1 MDSNNYAVISFSVA
15 RYIDLIDWEV
25 KPLLKGKKTQLRRPI
40 IIPRLLRDLGC
51 SIEFSCIKEK
61 NDKYDYL
68 YFYPYSSN
76 KLGWHDIKYGCPF
89 GKPGNILSVRESYS
103 QLGQEIIYK
112 ADLSDEGQA
121 GMAWKGSGSMPMP
134 LSRAKIQLTATRIQ
148 RLGEMT
154 EKEAM
159 FEGVS
164 IDEDLTHLEA
174 FARHW
179 DEYVN
184 RYGNWFHFKNNP
196 LVWVAE
202 FNLVDL
208 DEGLID
214 LDDIDVEIDRDNVV
228 VLV

>member
-1 MDSNNYAVISFSVA
+1 MDSNNYAVISFSAA
-15 RYIDLIDWEV
+15 RAIDLMDWEV
-25 KPLLKGKKTQLRRPI
+25 RPLLKGKKTQLRRPI
-40 IIPRLLRDLGC
+40 IIPRLLRELGC
-51 SIEFSCIKEK
+51 SIEFSCVKEK
-61 NDKYDYL
+61 NEAYDYL

-76 KLGWHDIKYGCPF
+76 KLGWHGIQYGCPF
-89 GKPGNILSVRESYS
+89 GKPGNILSIKESYS
-103 QLGQEIIYK
+103 MLAQEIIYK

-121 GMAWKGSGSMPMP
+121 GITWKGSGSMPLG
-134 LSRAKIQLTATRIQ
+134 LSRAKIQLTVTRIQ
-148 RLGEMT
+148 RLSEMT

-164 IDEDLTHLEA
+164 IDEDLSYLES

-196 LVWVAE
+196 LIWVVE
-202 FNLVDL
+202 FDLVDL
-208 DEGLID
+208 NEGLDD
-214 LDDIDVEIDRDNVV
+214 LEDIDVEIDRDSEV